1 MQSKHCWASRK
12 ENDVTETVGQMT
24 KEEFKKMIGVV
35 VEASVEQKLIELL
48 GDPDE
53 GLEIREA
60 VRDRLVRQ
68 RHAVVAGEQGL
79 PFEDIVQQLG
89 LD

>member
-1 MQSKHCWASRK
+1 MS
-12 ENDVTETVGQMT
+12 ETVGQMT
-24 KEEFKKMIGVV
+24 QEEFKKWIGAV

-53 GLEIREA
+53 GLEIRETVRGRLLRQKRA
-60 VRDRLVRQ
+60 VTI
-68 RHAVVAGEQGL
+68 GEQGQ

-89 LD
+89 PVNEQS

>member
-1 MQSKHCWASRK
+1 
-12 ENDVTETVGQMT
+12 VTETVGQMT
-24 KEEFKKMIGVV
+24 KEEFRKMIGAV
-35 VEASVEQKLIELL
+35 VEASVEQKLIEIL

-60 VRDRLVRQ
+60 VRDRLLRQ
-68 RHAVVAGEQGL
+68 RRGVAAGEQGL

-89 LD
+89 LE